1 MAAKTKYL
9 DRTGVQ
15 TLWNKIKATFTQKSI
30 TGTNGVGLIFNEA
43 DGGGA
48 KFEHNDGTEVFVGV
62 NDGGENGMMAQIYAD
77 KSVNGQWV
85 GSRINV
91 YHDGIYYV
99 SKTAQQAGSVKNDP
113 NCEIATKG
121 DVANVVAG
129 EVEALTIAE
138 IDEIC
143 V

>member
-1 MAAKTKYL
+1 MAKSKYL

-15 TLWNKIKATFTQKSI
+15 TFWNKIKATFTQKSV
-30 TGTNGVGLIFNEA
+30 TGTNGTGLIFNES

-48 KFEHNDGTEVFVGV
+48 KFEHNDGTEAFVGV

-99 SKTAQQAGSVKNDP
+99 SKTAQAAGSVKNDP
-113 NCEIATKG
+113 DCEIATKG
-121 DVANVVAG
+121 DLEGIIAG
-129 EVEALTIAE
+129 EVEALTIAD
-138 IDEIC
+138 IDAIC
-143 V
+143 Q

>member
-1 MAAKTKYL
+1 MAKFL
-9 DRTGVQ
+9 DSTGVSA
-15 TLWNKIKATFTQKSI
+15 LWNKIKTTFTIKSI
-30 TGTNGVGLIFNEA
+30 NGTNGTGLIFNET

-48 KFEHNDGTEVFVGV
+48 KFEHNDGTEAFVGV
-62 NDGGENGMMAQIYAD
+62 NDGGEQGMMAQIYAD
-77 KSVNGQWV
+77 KSVDGQWV

-99 SKTAQQAGSVKNDP
+99 SKTAQANGSVKNDP

-121 DVANVVAG
+121 DLADIVV
-129 EVEALTIAE
+129 EEIEALTTAE

>member
-1 MAAKTKYL
+1 MAKYL
-9 DRTGVQ
+9 DSAGVQ
-15 TLWNKIKATFTQKSI
+15 TLWGKIKATFTPKSI
-30 TGTNGVGLIFNEA
+30 TGTNGTGLIFNEA

-48 KFEHNDGTEVFVGV
+48 KFEHSDGTEAFVGV
-62 NDGGENGMMAQIYAD
+62 NDGGEQGMMAQIYAD

-99 SKTAQQAGSVKNDP
+99 SKTAQANGSVKNDP

-121 DVANVVAG
+121 DVAAIAAG
-129 EVEALTIAE
+129 EVEALTTAD
-138 IDEIC
+138 IDAIC

>member
-1 MAAKTKYL
+1 MADKNKYL
-9 DRTGVQ
+9 DRAGVS
-15 TLWNKIKATFTQKSI
+15 TLWTKIKATFTKTSVV
-30 TGTNGVGLIFNEA
+30 GTNGTGLIFNEA

-48 KFEHNDGTEVFVGV
+48 KFEHNDGTEAFVGV
-62 NDGGENGMMAQIYAD
+62 NDGGEQGMMAQIYAD
-77 KSVNGQWV
+77 KSVDGHWV

-99 SKTAQQAGSVKNDP
+99 SKTAQANGSVKNDP
-113 NCEIATKG
+113 DCEIATKG
-121 DVANVVAG
+121 DLADITAG
-129 EVEALTIAE
+129 EVEALTTAE